1 MTPQK
6 KNTNEILYKLDA
18 DTTEDI
24 LLIAIKS
31 NMPDFKIAY
40 HFNRNL
46 NLKFEKQRSEITVKS
61 DHSIIHFR
69 NFLYQDYKNHLIW
82 RLIENKSCYSIS
94 NLEQTGPLFDDES
107 DLFTSTDFLIQ
118 EWKTIDYFIIIENVD
133 YLFNEDEL
141 LSKIEKVK
149 NISTQFPV
157 DFDSLSIKSQKN
169 LIF

>member
-1 MTPQK
+1 MTPHK

-69 NFLYQDYKNHLIW
+69 NFLYQDHKNHLIW